1 MYVLLIVA
9 SLATYEVP
17 KPFRTL
23 SDCLIHMERV
33 DQNLRQ
39 MRGAI
44 LKGTCEHKA

>member
-17 KPFRTL
+17 ESFRTL
-23 SDCLIHMERV
+23 SDCLIRMEQV
-33 DQNLRQ
+33 DRNLRQ
-39 MRGAI
+39 MRGAV